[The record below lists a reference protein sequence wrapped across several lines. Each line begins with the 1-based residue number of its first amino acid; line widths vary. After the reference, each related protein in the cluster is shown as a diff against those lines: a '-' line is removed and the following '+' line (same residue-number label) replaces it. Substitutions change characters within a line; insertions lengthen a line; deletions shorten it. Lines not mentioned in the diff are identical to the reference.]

1 MSFQEPGVF
10 TDVRKHL
17 DWIKR
22 IIEGSED
29 VKGGNRQISD
39 QLSSHHETA
48 NERIYNRN
56 PEPADKKSEHGGHKQ
71 KPHHNFDEDLVEVE
85 KLKVG

>member
-1 MSFQEPGVF
+1 MSTVIQEPGVF

-22 IIEGSED
+22 IIEDSED
-29 VKGGNRQISD
+29 VKGGNRQISY

-56 PEPADKKSEHGGHKQ
+56 PKPVDKKSGHVGYKQ
-71 KPHHNFDEDLVEVE
+71 KPHHYFDEVIVE